1 MVYVVETVLTV
12 HDIDTTTL
20 LSKVGKWLTGATD
33 RGGGRARRFAEA
45 ANQ

>member
-20 LSKVGKWLTGATD
+20 LSKVGKWLTGAT
-33 RGGGRARRFAEA
+33 GGGRARRFAEA